1 MRVSWKRDLAET
13 ERTTSAPRF
22 HTLHKGG
29 TVLDSATGRND
40 PFDVGITD
48 GRIAEINLDLKP
60 EDAQEV
66 IGVAGKLVIPGM
78 IDTHAHS
85 D

>member
-1 MRVSWKRDLAET
+1 MEERPRGDGANDVSTPLPHPPQGRH
-13 ERTTSAPRF
+13 RPRF
-22 HTLHKGG
+22 RHR
-29 TVLDSATGRND
+29 RND